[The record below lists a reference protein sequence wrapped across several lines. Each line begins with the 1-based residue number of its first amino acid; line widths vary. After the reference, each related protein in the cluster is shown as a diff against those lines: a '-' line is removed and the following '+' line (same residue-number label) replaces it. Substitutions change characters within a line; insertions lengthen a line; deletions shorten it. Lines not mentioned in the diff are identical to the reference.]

1 MSLKVHARPVE
12 YALPTLAAAEALPT
26 LVAHPLQLQLRDQVG
41 EAGEELIQS
50 FVQGLDSAVQS
61 LLAESRHS
69 GETRAL
75 LDLGHT
81 LAATRPALIRGFT
94 AALKR
99 RFDPLQR
106 PAAKVAI
113 DLPHLSLLP
122 LEEREEEQQ
131 LVRLSEEA
139 DEKAGEAGRQLSS
152 RLHWAARHLALPA
165 LAEALSSTALPHC
178 FAQAF
183 RAAGLNTAERLL
195 AYRLVESHAIPHWSM
210 LVHAALLTLDQQGFS
225 VARSLSGNDADAQGQ
240 DAGIAASAA
249 TLKTLRAAAAAEGF
263 GPDVA
268 LAQALLHAVEPPLG
282 GRSAGLITALAGVW
296 MDGLLA
302 EPELPMAFGAD
313 LESLRLVV
321 IKAALCDPS
330 FFLHP
335 MHPVRKA
342 VDELVQKAEFIGLQG
357 YSLTSVRFELNE
369 VFAHI
374 SIHGQFA
381 LDALAMLPP
390 LESDLAAKFQQQM
403 VKDQTQ
409 RRENLLARVRTL
421 ATREV
426 EARTLDVAL
435 PAAARAAL
443 SRGFMPLLSALI
455 LRHGATAVP
464 TRLARQLLE
473 RFVDSF
479 ALCVPRDQRQAVLQE
494 LRSILLDVGL
504 ADLSIT
510 EVCAE
515 LEKAYAELEVEMQT
529 TSASINISGTQR
541 QIDDILTGLGTTL
554 LDVAPQPLSGPADLN
569 RFIELLP
576 VSQVSRP
583 MLSADPDVDPLDI
596 LLKPGQWFRVRDYKR
611 GDDRWLS
618 LGQVN
623 RAHDRVSFSGFDGA
637 TALAMRAAQFI
648 EDLASGL
655 AEPLNPAPQVQQALF
670 SLRAQRGLAT
680 RA

>member
-1 MSLKVHARPVE
+1 M
-12 YALPTLAAAEALPT
+12 PTLS
-26 LVAHPLQLQLRDQVG
+26 AHPLQAQLRDRVG
-41 EAGEELIQS
+41 DAGTELVQS
-50 FVQGLDSAVQS
+50 FVHGLDSAVQS

-81 LAATRPALIRGFT
+81 LAASRPALMRGFT

-106 PAAKVAI
+106 PMAKAVV
-113 DLPHLSLLP
+113 DLQHLSLLSA
-122 LEEREEEQQ
+122 EEREEDQLLARLAEQA
-131 LVRLSEEA
+131 E
-139 DEKAGEAGRQLSS
+139 EKAGEPGRQLSS
-152 RLHWAARHLALPA
+152 RLQWAARHLALPT
-165 LAEALSSTALPHC
+165 LAEALSPAALPWC
-178 FAQAF
+178 FSQAF
-183 RAAGLNTAERLL
+183 RAAGLAAPERLL
-195 AYRLVESHAIPHWSM
+195 AYRLVESHAIHHWAA

-225 VARSLSGNDADAQGQ
+225 GARSLSGNDEDSLGQ
-240 DAGIAASAA
+240 DAGPAVSAA
-249 TLKTLRAAAAAEGF
+249 TLHTLREAAAVPGF
-263 GPDVA
+263 GPDAA

-282 GRSAGLITALAGVW
+282 GRSAGLITVLAGTW
-296 MDGLLA
+296 IDGLLA

-313 LESLRLVV
+313 LESLRLAV

-342 VDELVQKAEFIGLQG
+342 VDELVQKAEFVGLQG
-357 YSLTSVRFELNE
+357 YSLTSVRCELKE

-381 LDALAMLPP
+381 LDALSMLPP
-390 LESDLAAKFQQQM
+390 LESNLAPKFQQQM
-403 VKDQTQ
+403 LKDLAL
-409 RRENLLARVRTL
+409 RRENLLGRVRTL

-426 EARTLDVAL
+426 EARTLDVSL
-435 PAAARAAL
+435 PTAARAAL
-443 SRGFMPLLSALI
+443 TRGFLPLLSALI
-455 LRHGATAVP
+455 LRHGTTAVP

-479 ALCVPRDQRQAVLQE
+479 ALCVQREQRQAVLQE

-504 ADLSIT
+504 ADMPIA

-515 LEKAYAELEVEMQT
+515 LEKAYAELEAEMQT
-529 TSASINISGTQR
+529 TLASVDHSGALR
-541 QIDDILTGLGTTL
+541 QIDDILTGLGTVSVEET
-554 LDVAPQPLSGPADLN
+554 PQTLSGPADLS

-576 VSQVSRP
+576 ASQASSQ
-583 MLSADPDVDPLDI
+583 LLGGDPEMDPLDV

-637 TALAMRAAQFI
+637 TVLAMRASQFI
-648 EDLASGL
+648 EDLTTGL
-655 AEPLNPAPQVQQALF
+655 AEPLNPAPQIQQALF
-670 SLRAQRGLAT
+670 SLRARPA
-680 RA
+680 AAANA

>member
-1 MSLKVHARPVE
+1 MSLKAQARPAD
-12 YALPTLAAAEALPT
+12 YALPSQAVAAVLPALG
-26 LVAHPLQLQLRDQVG
+26 VHPLQSQLRDQVG
-41 EAGEELIQS
+41 HAGAQLIQH
-50 FVQGLDSAVQS
+50 FVHGLDAAVQS
-61 LLAESRHS
+61 LLAESRHA

-75 LDLGHT
+75 LDLGHS
-81 LAATRPALIRGFT
+81 LAASRPALMRGFT

-106 PAAKVAI
+106 SAAKAVV
-113 DLPHLSLLP
+113 DLERLSLLP
-122 LEEREEEQQ
+122 LEEREEEQ
-131 LVRLSEEA
+131 LLARLTERA
-139 DEKAGEAGRQLSS
+139 DEKAGEPGRQLSS
-152 RLHWAARHLALPA
+152 RLQWASRHLALPA
-165 LAEALSSTALPHC
+165 LAAALSPATLPDC

-183 RAAGLNTAERLL
+183 RAAGLTTAERLL
-195 AYRLVESHAIPHWSM
+195 AYRLVESHAIHHWSA

-225 VARSLSGNDADAQGQ
+225 VARSLSGNDAEGSTQ
-240 DAGIAASAA
+240 DAGPAISAA
-249 TLKTLRAAAAAEGF
+249 TLKTLREAASVT
-263 GPDVA
+263 DVSADTA

-282 GRSAGLITALAGVW
+282 GRHAGLITTLAGMW

-313 LESLRLVV
+313 LESLRLAV

-335 MHPVRKA
+335 LHPVRKA
-342 VDELVQKAEFIGLQG
+342 VDELVQKAEFVGLQG
-357 YSLTSVRFELNE
+357 YSLTSVRFELKE

-381 LDALAMLPP
+381 LDALSMLPP
-390 LESDLAAKFQQQM
+390 LESDLTARFQQQM
-403 VKDQTQ
+403 LKDQTQ

-435 PAAARAAL
+435 PTAARAAL
-443 SRGFMPLLSALI
+443 ARGFLPLLSALI

-479 ALCVPRDQRQAVLQE
+479 ALCVQREQRQTVLQE

-504 ADLSIT
+504 ADLPIA
-510 EVCAE
+510 EVCVE
-515 LEKAYAELEVEMQT
+515 LEKAYAELEAEMQT
-529 TSASINISGTQR
+529 TLGGVDASGTLR
-541 QIDDILTGLGTTL
+541 QIDDILTGLGP
-554 LDVAPQPLSGPADLN
+554 VAETSQALSGPADLS

-576 VSQVSRP
+576 VSKASQHL
-583 MLSADPDVDPLDI
+583 LSADPDVDPLDV

-618 LGQVN
+618 LGQFS
-623 RAHDRVSFSGFDGA
+623 RAQDRVSFSGFDGA
-637 TALAMRAAQFI
+637 TVLAMRAAQFI
-648 EDLASGL
+648 EDLATGL
-655 AEPLNPAPQVQQALF
+655 AEPLNPAPQIQQALF
-670 SLRAQRGLAT
+670 SLRAQRAV
-680 RA
+680 AASA